1 MPRATIRDIFYGQ
14 HSKCLVSGSSLPYKW
29 NRKKNSDAYSV
40 DCVISSG
47 NKGNRPDEFIFLN
60 AGNPGDDIT
69 GLYLVERKSVSSNVG
84 KVKRQLQGGA
94 DFIDGFMMKHNHSI
108 SSKHKIVF
116 RPVLV
121 ATSVKQSAH
130 KAHRELRQET
140 VTLRGQKEQIH
151 VLVRQG
157 EKLPHIP

>member
-1 MPRATIRDIFYGQ
+1 MPRATIRDIFHGLYY
-14 HSKCLVSGSSLPYKW
+14 KCLIPGSSLPYKW

-60 AGNPGDDIT
+60 AGKPGHNIT
-69 GLYLVERKSVSSNVG
+69 CLYMVERKSVSSNVD

-94 DFIDGFMMKHNHSI
+94 DFIDDFIRGDCSI

-121 ATSVKQSAH
+121 ATKVKQSAH
-130 KAHRELRQET
+130 KAHKDLRRET

-157 EKLPHIP
+157 GKLPHIP

>member
-29 NRKKNSDAYSV
+29 NRKKNSDVYSV
-40 DCVISSG
+40 DCVI
-47 NKGNRPDEFIFLN
+47 KGNRPDEFVFLN

-69 GLYLVERKSVSSNVG
+69 GLYLVERKTVSSHVY
-84 KVKRQLQGGA
+84 KVKRQLQSGA
-94 DFIDGFMMKHNHSI
+94 DFIDDFIKKHNHSI

-121 ATSVKQSAH
+121 SQSIKKSAH
-130 KAHRELRQET
+130 KAHKDLRREKI
-140 VTLRGQKEQIH
+140 TLRGQKERIH

-157 EKLPHIP
+157 GKLPHIP

>member
-1 MPRATIRDIFYGQ
+1 MPRATIRDIFHGQ
-14 HSKCLVSGSSLPYKW
+14 YLKCLISGSSLPYKW
-29 NRKKNSDAYSV
+29 NRKKNSEVYSV

-60 AGNPGDDIT
+60 AGKPGDNTT

-94 DFIDGFMMKHNHSI
+94 DFIDDFIRGDRSI

-121 ATSVKQSAH
+121 ATKVKQSAH
-130 KAHRELRQET
+130 KAHRELRRET

-157 EKLPHIP
+157 GKLPHIP